1 MRKDNPSDLFTYR
14 LGEQVNNISIE
25 DLFQAGAHF
34 GHQTKYWNPKMEQFI
49 FGSRDKIHIINLEH
63 TVERIKPA
71 LEFLKTVAQK
81 NNKILFV
88 GTKEL
93 LPKLL
98 KKKLEDV
105 TCPTLMKGG

>member
-71 LEFLKTVAQK
+71 LEFLTC
-81 NNKILFV
+81 
-88 GTKEL
+88 
-93 LPKLL
+93 LPRS
-98 KKKLEDV
+98 
-105 TCPTLMKGG
+105 TWW